1 MSSTTPPLPPLSAH
15 TTPARYLTADIPGI
29 GGVLKQRPEDFIV
42 EEIPAYEPAG
52 QGEHIYLWVQKTNIS
67 TLHLVRLLA
76 EHFGVRRDDIGVAG
90 LKDKLAVTTQTVS
103 IHTPGKRPEDF
114 PSFERPG
121 AAVLWAALHT
131 NKLKRGHLKGN
142 RFVIRVR
149 GVPAAAVL
157 RASKVLMA
165 LCKIGA
171 PNRIGEQRFGAL
183 GRNHEVGR
191 LLILNDRK
199 GVVDAVL
206 GPSADRPD
214 VHARAREHY
223 AQGAFRDALD
233 AFPPSAHTERRMLA
247 ALCRGLDTGGG
258 GSLRRAVES
267 IERRERSFYVTAFQS
282 ALFNAV
288 LDRRIVDATFDRL
301 LEGDLAFKHDSGA
314 VFHVEQPTLADPT
327 TAQRLAKLEISP
339 SGPMWGPEMTPATG
353 AVGELENEVFAASGV
368 TIEQVQ
374 RFAKQ
379 HRESMLGQRRALRV
393 PVLFPDV
400 EGGQDEHG
408 EYVKLRFELPRG
420 SFATTVMQEIMKVDL
435 READDEPEAA

>member
-1 MSSTTPPLPPLSAH
+1 MPPLPALA
-15 TTPARYLTADIPGI
+15 TPTRHLTADIPGI

-42 EEIPAYEPAG
+42 EEIPAYEPVG

-90 LKDKLAVTTQTVS
+90 LKDKLAVTTQMVS
-103 IHTPGKRPEDF
+103 IHTPGKKPEDF

-121 AAVLWAALHT
+121 ASVLWADLHT

-149 GVPAAAVL
+149 DVPAAAVI
-157 RASKVLMA
+157 RASKTLNA
-165 LCKIGA
+165 LCRSGA

-191 LLILNDRK
+191 ALILSDRQA
-199 GVVDAVL
+199 VVDAVL
-206 GPSADRPD
+206 GPSTDRRD
-214 VHARAREHY
+214 VHARAREHF
-223 AQGAFRDALD
+223 AKGELEDALH

-247 ALCRGLDTGGG
+247 SLLRG
-258 GSLRRAVES
+258 GSLRRAVDS

-288 LDRRIVDATFDRL
+288 LDRRIIEGTYDRL

-314 VFHVEQPTLADPT
+314 VFHVEQATLADPT
-327 TAQRLAKLEISP
+327 TAQRLASLEISP

-353 AVGELENEVFAASGV
+353 PVADLERDILASSGV
-368 TIEQVQ
+368 TLEQIQ
-374 RFAKQ
+374 RFAKR
-379 HRESMLGQRRALRV
+379 HRESMLGQRRPLRV

-400 EGGQDEHG
+400 EGGRDEHG

-420 SFATTVMQEIMKVDL
+420 SFATTVMQEIMKV
-435 READDEPEAA
+435 EVKEEDDEE